1 MDFVLVHGTTQ
12 SPACWARVGHDLT
25 RRGHRALA
33 VDLPVDQPD
42 LLADDYA
49 RIAAGQVADDVRDP
63 VVVAHSGGG
72 LVAAA
77 LGRRLGAAHLVWLGA
92 FVPDFAGG
100 RSMLEQVNAEQDTMF
115 GPEWPEWQSDD
126 PAESAYFL
134 FHGCDLATL
143 RWALDTLRPWRPSAA
158 YQEPAGPAPDVPST
172 YVLPLQDRT
181 LTPAW
186 MRMAATERLG
196 VAPVEIDG
204 DHCPHVARSGLV
216 AALLAGLSR
225 AA

>member
-1 MDFVLVHGTTQ
+1 MHGTTQ
-12 SPACWARVGHDLT
+12 SPSCWDRVVHELT
-25 RRGHRALA
+25 RRGHRAMA

-42 LLADDYA
+42 LLAEDYA
-49 RIAAGQVADDVRDP
+49 RIAAGQVAGDVRDP

-72 LVAAA
+72 LVASA
-77 LGRRLGAAHLVWLGA
+77 LGRRLGAAHLVWLAA

-100 RSMLEQVNAEQDTMF
+100 RSMRDQVRAELATMF
-115 GPEWPEWQSDD
+115 GPEWPEWESDD
-126 PAESAYFL
+126 PTESAYFL

-143 RWALDTLRPWRPSAA
+143 RWALETLRPWAPTAA
-158 YQEPAGPAPDVPST
+158 IDEPAGRAPDVPST
-172 YVLPLQDRT
+172 YVLPLADRT

-186 MRMAATERLG
+186 MRAAAIDRLG

-225 AA
+225 AG